1 MSSLVKNEEK
11 KDDQGKVTL
20 MTLHSAKGLE
30 FPAVF
35 MVGMEE
41 ELLPHRRTL
50 ELGGDLS
57 EERRLCYVGITRAKK
72 RLWLTKCLYRSSRG
86 KMMERGGSRFLEE
99 LPEGDGVL
107 RWNRNSP
114 PSDEMT
120 DSKADDFMAKIR
132 AQLGMDEG

>member
-1 MSSLVKNEEK
+1 
-11 KDDQGKVTL
+11 
-20 MTLHSAKGLE
+20 
-30 FPAVF
+30 
-35 MVGMEE
+35 
-41 ELLPHRRTL
+41 
-50 ELGGDLS
+50 
-57 EERRLCYVGITRAKK
+57 
-72 RLWLTKCLYRSSRG
+72 
-86 KMMERGGSRFLEE
+86 MMERGGSRFLEE